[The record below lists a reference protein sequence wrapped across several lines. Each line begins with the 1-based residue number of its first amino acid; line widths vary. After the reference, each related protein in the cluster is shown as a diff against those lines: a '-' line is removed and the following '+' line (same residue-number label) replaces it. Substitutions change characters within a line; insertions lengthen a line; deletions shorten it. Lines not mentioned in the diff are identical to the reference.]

1 MACHSRA
8 VAAALYCVLDC
19 LLATSAVMSAAT
31 DASPAELPTFAD
43 EIYVVDEI
51 PLVVPVTPG
60 EPIRIEF
67 GVGELEVEAI
77 EDSELRAEVRLDCR
91 DLDRATC
98 LERGK
103 RLVIEPRRTASGL
116 EVRMKGLSRRWLRK
130 IGVTGS
136 VRVPRSSPLDI
147 DIGIGDVDIVSGD
160 EDLRVDMGIGDLSV
174 EAPGER
180 VGAVTVRTKIGDAS
194 LTTAGESRPGKRV
207 MLVGARVR
215 WQEGQGP
222 STIEVGLRIG
232 DARVRLH

>member
-1 MACHSRA
+1 MPS
-8 VAAALYCVLDC
+8 VLLAAAIST
-19 LLATSAVMSAAT
+19 A
-31 DASPAELPTFAD
+31 PAGADPPPGDLPAFAD
-43 EIYVVDEI
+43 EIYVVDEL

-77 EDSELRAEVRLDCR
+77 EGSELRAEVALDCR

-103 RLVIEPRRTASGL
+103 RLVIEPRRTATGL

-130 IGVTGS
+130 IGVIGS
-136 VRVPRSSPLDI
+136 VQVPRSSPLDL
-147 DIGIGDVDIVSGD
+147 DIGIGDVDIVSGG
-160 EDLRVDMGIGDLSV
+160 EDLKVSMGIGDLSV
-174 EAPGER
+174 EAPEDS
-180 VGAVTVRTKIGDAS
+180 VGTVAVRTKIGDAT
-194 LTTAGESRPGKRV
+194 LTTSGESRPGKRV
-207 MLVGARVR
+207 MLIGARVR

>member
-1 MACHSRA
+1 VPS
-8 VAAALYCVLDC
+8 VLLAAAIST
-19 LLATSAVMSAAT
+19 AAVGA
-31 DASPAELPTFAD
+31 DPPPAELPAFAD
-43 EIYVVDEI
+43 EIYVVDEL

-77 EDSELRAEVRLDCR
+77 EGSELRAEVRLDCR

-116 EVRMKGLSRRWLRK
+116 EVRMKGLNRRWLRK

-136 VRVPRSSPLDI
+136 VRVPRTSPLDV
-147 DIGIGDVDIVSGD
+147 DIGIGDVDIVSGGQ
-160 EDLRVDMGIGDLSV
+160 DLKVSMGIGDLSV
-174 EAPGER
+174 EAPEES
-180 VGAVTVRTKIGDAS
+180 VGTVAVRTKIGDAS
-194 LTTAGESRPGKRV
+194 LTSGGDWRPGKRV